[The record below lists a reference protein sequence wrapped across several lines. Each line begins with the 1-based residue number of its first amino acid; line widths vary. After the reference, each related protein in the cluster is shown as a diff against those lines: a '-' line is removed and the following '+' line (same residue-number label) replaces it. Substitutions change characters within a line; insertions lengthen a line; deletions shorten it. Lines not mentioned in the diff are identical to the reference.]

1 MSSVLCRRLRD
12 QFILSHSSPTSLH
25 HPPKSVPL
33 SSSPT
38 ITHTTL
44 SDSTTRDSYR
54 GDTLRLSQD
63 GHYLYATTRGKTS
76 STKGY
81 ITTWFVYPSSF
92 LSEEPLKRWETP
104 TSGGKSN
111 AIEAFPFHSLSRV
124 GGKDW
129 IVLTDDEEGMGYIW
143 IIEWDG
149 EDMFVLS
156 TLRILEEDQGV
167 GSSHAVWLS

>member
-1 MSSVLCRRLRD
+1 MLLK
-12 QFILSHSSPTSLH
+12 P
-25 HPPKSVPL
+25 
-33 SSSPT
+33 
-38 ITHTTL
+38 
-44 SDSTTRDSYR
+44 
-54 GDTLRLSQD
+54 
-63 GHYLYATTRGKTS
+63 
-76 STKGY
+76 
-81 ITTWFVYPSSF
+81 F
-92 LSEEPLKRWETP
+92 LS
-104 TSGGKSN
+104 
-111 AIEAFPFHSLSRV
+111 ILSRV